1 MARPT
6 RRVAVYAGSFDPPG
20 RHHRAIAELLA
31 GRFDEVIVFPSGPRP
46 DRPEADSLPV
56 HRAVMADLT
65 FRRLPRVRVELADL
79 EGNRFTPNHEFERHF
94 GGPGIEL
101 SHVVPASTARGG
113 QCGTAKIQTE
123 WAEGMT
129 LWRTAH
135 FTLLHEPG
143 EPVDPADRPPNSLL
157 LAIPPHVS
165 SGAIRSMLF
174 DGGPAEEHLCPEVTA
189 YLRRHGLFR
198 PTPPARECY
207 YRIPA
212 PKLRL
217 YFDPARAE
225 ARAVADHLK
234 PYESTDPEVIVV
246 VGGDGSMLKAIRR
259 HWRDRIP
266 FYGLN
271 VGHLGF
277 LLNDRDGLA
286 FWEEELRLYQLP
298 LLWVETVAPDGTRRG
313 DLAFNDCWVERETG
327 QTAWVEVAVNGRMRM
342 PRVVADGMLVA
353 TAAGS
358 TSYARAMGASPLPF
372 NAPLLTLAG
381 SNVLKPEFWHPA
393 VLTSDSAVTVRNL
406 DPRKRPLRG
415 FLDGVPLGPVVEMT
429 ARVSNTAAVEL
440 LFTREHDPVAKLALL
455 QFPEPG

>member
-1 MARPT
+1 MTEPT

-20 RHHRAIAELLA
+20 RHHRAIAEQLA

-46 DRPEADSLPV
+46 DRPEAESLPV

-65 FRRLPRVRVELADL
+65 FRRLPNVRVELADL
-79 EGNRFTPNHEFERHF
+79 EGNRFTPNHEFERLF

-101 SHVVPASTARGG
+101 SHVVPVSAVKGG
-113 QCGTAKIQTE
+113 RTGAAKIQTD
-123 WAEGMT
+123 WAEGPA
-129 LWRTAH
+129 LWQSAH
-135 FTLLHEPG
+135 FTLLREPD
-143 EPVDPADRPPNSLL
+143 EAVELADCPPHCLTL
-157 LAIPPHVS
+157 TVAPHVS
-165 SGAIRSMLF
+165 SGAIRSLLF
-174 DGGPAEEHLCPEVTA
+174 DGGPADVHLCPEVAT
-189 YLRRHGLFR
+189 YLHRHGLFR

-212 PKLRL
+212 PRLRL
-217 YFDPARAE
+217 HYDPARPE
-225 ARAVADHLK
+225 ARAVAERLK
-234 PYESTDPEVIVV
+234 PYESPDPEVIVV
-246 VGGDGSMLKAIRR
+246 VGGDGSMLRAIRR
-259 HWRDRIP
+259 HWRERIP

-327 QTAWVEVAVNGRMRM
+327 QTAWIEVAVNGRVRM

-381 SNVLKPEFWHPA
+381 SNVLKPEFWQPA
-393 VLTSDSAVTVRNL
+393 VLTGDSVVTVRNL
-406 DPRKRPLRG
+406 DPQKRPLRG
-415 FLDGVPLGPVVEMT
+415 FLDGVPRGPVVEMT

-455 QFPEPG
+455 QFPQPG